1 MKADGRARR
10 PGWWKRPGC
19 TPAFKEQH
27 KIRSGIE
34 ATNSELKRC
43 HGFGKLRV
51 RGRPRFTLAVHLKV
65 LALNVKRYMGH
76 LVQAAA
82 PAVDPAPTCA
92 C

>member
-1 MKADGRARR
+1 MAVAQRR
-10 PGWWKRPGC
+10 QDQA
-19 TPAFKEQH
+19 TPEFKEQH

-51 RGRPRFTLAVHLKV
+51 RGRPRVTLAVHLKV
-65 LALNVKRYMGH
+65 LALNVKRYVGH
-76 LVQAAA
+76 LAQAAVA
-82 PAVDPAPTCA
+82 TADPVPTCA